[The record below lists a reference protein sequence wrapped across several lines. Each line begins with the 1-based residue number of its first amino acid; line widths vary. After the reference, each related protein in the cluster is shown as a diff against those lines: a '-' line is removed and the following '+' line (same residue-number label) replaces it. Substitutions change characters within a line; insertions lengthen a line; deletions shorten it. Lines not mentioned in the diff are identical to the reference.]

1 MVYTARC
8 NSSAKK
14 VVIIDNLSLPSHPAV
29 NPELAAGSFYGAK
42 EESLCCP
49 ILFLDRTTLD
59 LGQVRD
65 WKEEVQHGGRH
76 T

>member
-1 MVYTARC
+1 MLPGGTEEAVVYTARC

-42 EESLCCP
+42 EEM
-49 ILFLDRTTLD
+49 FMFYR
-59 LGQVRD
+59 
-65 WKEEVQHGGRH
+65 
-76 T
+76 